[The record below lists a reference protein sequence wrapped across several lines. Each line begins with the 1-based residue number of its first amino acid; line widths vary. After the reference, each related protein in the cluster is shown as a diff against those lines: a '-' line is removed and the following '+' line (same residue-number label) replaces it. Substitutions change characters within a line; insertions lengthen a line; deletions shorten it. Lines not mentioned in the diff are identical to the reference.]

1 MSFLFLDEVR
11 LHYELSGPAGAPVLL
26 FSNSLGTNLQMWE
39 GQRTAL
45 EKQFRILRYDKRG
58 HGASSVPPP
67 PYRIEQLGQDV
78 LGLLDG
84 LRLDRVNFCGLS
96 IGGLTG
102 MWLGVYAPQR
112 LHKLVL
118 CNTGAHIGSLEM
130 WNARIESVRKGGT
143 KAIAPVAVERFFSPE
158 FRARC
163 PQAVATAQNTLSEI
177 PTEAYIGCCLALR
190 DTDLRD
196 RVSGISV
203 PTLIIAGSKDNAT
216 PPALGQ
222 ELRDHIPGAQY
233 VELPAAHL
241 SNIEAVAE
249 FNAALSQFLSA

>member
-1 MSFLFLDEVR
+1 MPFLVLDEVR

-67 PYRIEQLGQDV
+67 PYKIEQLGQDV

-84 LRLDRVNFCGLS
+84 LSLDRVNFCGLS

-102 MWLGVYAPQR
+102 MWLGIYARQR

-163 PQAVATAQNTLSEI
+163 PEAVATAQDVLAGVDREG
-177 PTEAYIGCCLALR
+177 YIGCCSALR
-190 DTDLRD
+190 DADLRD
-196 RVSGISV
+196 RTGGIRV

-241 SNIEAVAE
+241 SNVEAAAE
-249 FNAALSQFLSA
+249 FNAALGKFLSA

>member
-1 MSFLFLDEVR
+1 MPFLVLDEVR
-11 LHYELSGPAGAPVLL
+11 LHYELSGPVGAPVLL

-39 GQRTAL
+39 GQRAAL

-58 HGASSVPPP
+58 HGSSSVPPP
-67 PYRIEQLGQDV
+67 PYKIEQLGQDV

-84 LRLDRVNFCGLS
+84 LQLDRVNFCGLS

-143 KAIAPVAVERFFSPE
+143 KAIAPVA
-158 FRARC
+158 
-163 PQAVATAQNTLSEI
+163 
-177 PTEAYIGCCLALR
+177 
-190 DTDLRD
+190 
-196 RVSGISV
+196 
-203 PTLIIAGSKDNAT
+203 
-216 PPALGQ
+216 
-222 ELRDHIPGAQY
+222 
-233 VELPAAHL
+233 
-241 SNIEAVAE
+241 
-249 FNAALSQFLSA
+249 

>member
-1 MSFLFLDEVR
+1 MPFLVLDEVR

-39 GQRTAL
+39 EQRAAL

-67 PYRIEQLGQDV
+67 PYKIEQLGQDV

-84 LRLDRVNFCGLS
+84 LQLDRVNFCGLS

-102 MWLGVYAPQR
+102 MWLGIYAPQR
-112 LHKLVL
+112 VRKLVL

-163 PQAVATAQNTLSEI
+163 PQAVATAQNTLSEVS
-177 PTEAYIGCCLALR
+177 TEGYIGCCSALR
-190 DTDLRD
+190 DADLRD
-196 RVSGISV
+196 RIAGIRV
-203 PTLIIAGSKDNAT
+203 PTLIVAGNKDNAT

-241 SNIEAVAE
+241 SNIEAVPE
-249 FNAALSQFLSA
+249 FNAAISKFLSA

>member
-1 MSFLFLDEVR
+1 MSFLVLDEVR
-11 LHYELSGPAGAPVLL
+11 LHYELSGKAGAPVLL
-26 FSNSLGTNLQMWE
+26 FSNSLGTNLGMWE
-39 GQRTAL
+39 GQRVAL
-45 EKQFRILRYDKRG
+45 DKQYRILRYDKRG
-58 HGASSVPPP
+58 HGQSSVPPP
-67 PYRIEQLGQDV
+67 PYKVEQLGCDV

-84 LRLDRVNFCGLS
+84 LRIDRVNFCGLS

-102 MWLGVYAPQR
+102 MWLGIHAPHR

-118 CNTGAHIGSLEM
+118 CNTGARIGTGEM

-143 KAIAPVAVERFFSPE
+143 KSIAPAVVERFFSPE

-163 PQAVATAQNTLSEI
+163 PQVVSTAQTVLGEI
-177 PTEAYIGCCLALR
+177 STEGYVGCCSALR
-190 DTDLRD
+190 DADLRQ
-196 RVSGISV
+196 RIASIHA
-203 PTLIIAGSKDNAT
+203 PTLVIAGGRDNAT

-241 SNIEAVAE
+241 SNIEAASE
-249 FNAALSQFLSA
+249 FNAALTKFLSA

>member
-1 MSFLFLDEVR
+1 MPFLVLDEVR
-11 LHYELSGPAGAPVLL
+11 LHYELSGTAGAPVLL

-39 GQRTAL
+39 GQRAAL
-45 EKQFRILRYDKRG
+45 EDNFRILRYDKRG
-58 HGASSVPPP
+58 HGASSVAPP

-84 LRLDRVNFCGLS
+84 LRLDRINFCGLS

-102 MWLGVYAPQR
+102 MWLGIYAPQR

-143 KAIAPVAVERFFSPE
+143 KAVAPVAVERFFSPE
-158 FRARC
+158 FRARS
-163 PQAVATAQNTLSEI
+163 PQAVATAQNVLSEV
-177 PTEAYIGCCLALR
+177 PTDGYIGCCSALR
-190 DTDLRD
+190 DADLRD
-196 RVSGISV
+196 RISGIRV

-216 PPALGQ
+216 PPTLGQ
-222 ELRDHIPGAQY
+222 ELRDHIPGSQY

-241 SNIEAVAE
+241 SNIEAAAE
-249 FNAALSQFLSA
+249 FNAALIEFLSA

>member
-196 RVSGISV
+196 RVSGIRV
-203 PTLIIAGSKDNAT
+203 PILIIAGSKDNAT

>member
-1 MSFLFLDEVR
+1 MPFLVLDEVR

-39 GQRTAL
+39 GQRAAL
-45 EKQFRILRYDKRG
+45 EKQLRILRYDKRG

-67 PYRIEQLGQDV
+67 PYKIEQLGQDV

-84 LRLDRVNFCGLS
+84 LQLDRVNFCGLS

-102 MWLGVYAPQR
+102 MWLGIYAPRR
-112 LHKLVL
+112 LYKLVL

-158 FRARC
+158 FRVRS
-163 PQAVATAQNTLSEI
+163 PQAAAAAQNVLSEV
-177 PTEAYIGCCLALR
+177 PTDGYIGCCSALR

-196 RVSGISV
+196 RIGGIRV
-203 PTLIIAGSKDNAT
+203 PTLVIAGSKDNAT

-222 ELRDHIPGAQY
+222 ELRDHIPGSQY

-241 SNIEAVAE
+241 SNIEAAAE
-249 FNAALSQFLSA
+249 FNAAISKFLSA